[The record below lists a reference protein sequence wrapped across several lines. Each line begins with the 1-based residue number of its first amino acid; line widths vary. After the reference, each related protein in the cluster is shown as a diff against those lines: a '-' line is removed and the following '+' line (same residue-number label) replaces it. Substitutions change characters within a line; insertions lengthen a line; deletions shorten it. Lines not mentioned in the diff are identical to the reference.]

1 MAYEYSD
8 LLVQARNWGE
18 ESLQEGWIL
27 EKDYQSLNMIDERTP
42 DSLFSITESRPL
54 IVAFLGG
61 TGVGKS
67 SLINR
72 LAGKAIARTGVERPT
87 SREVTV
93 YHHRSVVLQH
103 LPEKL
108 PVNKIKMAQHD
119 DERRK
124 QVIWVD
130 MPDMDSTEQKNKEL
144 VLEWIPHI
152 DVLIYV
158 VSPERYRDNKAWRML
173 LAEGGRH
180 AWVFV
185 INQWDR
191 GQPEQYGDFIAQ
203 LAKAGFDRPVVLR
216 TDCSSEL
223 TDSNEDEFN
232 QLEDIIQQLANK
244 RTIQQLE
251 LRGIQVRKEELKE
264 KLEVCLQAFGPDDAN
279 QRLIEKWSS
288 GWKETA
294 DVLEKGFDWPLQRL
308 AVLYVKNEA
317 GLLPAK
323 TLKENKDNKRDKSL
337 LWDDWAQSRFD
348 DALDEVIQEADL
360 CKLPVTPLKQGFLPM
375 RQKAEQIVMTQLEL
389 AVRQALANPGN
400 ALQRFLL
407 KFTGICA
414 TVLPVAVMGWVGY
427 QGFQEYY
434 DSGVTDQA
442 YLGVNFAVHSS
453 LLIILSW
460 LLPFFMQKKL
470 KPSMEKVALSGLKK
484 GLQAGLA
491 AIEVELIQKIEENK
505 AQREKRAGKLK
516 ELISQCEIMQ
526 PDSGKI
532 ENETLTRMLL
542 ES

>member
-1 MAYEYSD
+1 MDFEYSD

-18 ESLQEGWIL
+18 KSLQEGWL
-27 EKDYQSLNMIDERTP
+27 QDKDYQSLSMIDERSP
-42 DSLFSITESRPL
+42 DSLFSSAESRPL
-54 IVAFLGG
+54 IVAFMGG

-72 LAGKAIARTGVERPT
+72 LAGKSIARTGVERPT

-93 YHHRSVVLQH
+93 YHHQSVVLQH

-152 DVLIYV
+152 DILIYV

-173 LAEGGRH
+173 IAEGGRH

-191 GQPEQYGDFIAQ
+191 GQPEQYDDFIAQ

-216 TDCSSEL
+216 TVCSTEQN
-223 TDSNEDEFN
+223 DSIEDEFN
-232 QLEDIIQQLANK
+232 QLEEIIQQLATRNI
-244 RTIQQLE
+244 IQQLE
-251 LRGIQVRKEELKE
+251 HRGVQVRKEELKE
-264 KLEVCLQAFGPDDAN
+264 KLEACLQVFGPDEAYPG
-279 QRLIEKWSS
+279 LIDKWTS
-288 GWKETA
+288 GWRDTV
-294 DVLEKGFDWPLQRL
+294 DILHKGFDWPLQHL

-323 TLKENKDNKRDKSL
+323 TLKENREKNRDKSL

-348 DALDEVIQEADL
+348 DAVDEVILEADRYL
-360 CKLPVTPLKQGFLPM
+360 LPIAPLKQIFLPM
-375 RQKAEQIVMTQLEL
+375 RNKAEQIVITQLEL

-414 TVLPVAVMGWVGY
+414 TVLPLAVMGWVGY
-427 QGFQEYY
+427 QGFEEYY
-434 DSGVTDQA
+434 DSGVSDQA
-442 YLGVNFAVHSS
+442 YLGVNFAVHSA
-453 LLIILSW
+453 LLIFLSW

-470 KPSMEKVALSGLKK
+470 KPSMEKVALKGLKK
-484 GLQAGLA
+484 GLQVGFAT
-491 AIEVELIQKIEENK
+491 IEVEMIQKIEENRL
-505 AQREKRAGKLK
+505 QREERTGKLK
-516 ELISQCEIMQ
+516 KIISQCEVAE
-526 PDSGKI
+526 SETGRI
-532 ENETLTRMLL
+532 ENETLNRMLV